1 MIKNMIWIIT
11 ITALFLVY
19 QNIRN
24 ENEETIDRIKITKNK
39 ILKKSESVILKK
51 SIKDK
56 LSSRQ
61 NIEKI
66 AREKLN
72 MYVPTPESLI
82 VWIDTRE

>member
-11 ITALFLVY
+11 VTALFLGY

-56 LSSRQ
+56 LSGRQ

-66 AREKLN
+66 AKEKLN

>member
-1 MIKNMIWIIT
+1 MVKNMAWIIT
-11 ITALFLVY
+11 VAALFLVY

-24 ENEETIDRIKITKNK
+24 ENEKTITDIKVIKNK
-39 ILKKSESVILKK
+39 ILKQNENVIFLQ
-51 SIKDK
+51 SIRNR

-72 MYVPTPESLI
+72 MYTPTPESLI
-82 VWIDTRE
+82 VWINTNE

>member
-39 ILKKSESVILKK
+39 ILKKNESVILKK

-56 LSSRQ
+56 LSRRQ

-66 AREKLN
+66 AKE
-72 MYVPTPESLI
+72 
-82 VWIDTRE
+82 

>member
-39 ILKKSESVILKK
+39 ILKKSEFVILKK

>member
-24 ENEETIDRIKITKNK
+24 ENEETIARIKITKNK
-39 ILKKSESVILKK
+39 ILKKNESVILRK
-51 SIKDK
+51 SVRDK
-56 LSSRQ
+56 LASRQ

-66 AREKLN
+66 AKEKLN
-72 MYVPTPESLI
+72 MYVPAPESLI
-82 VWIDTRE
+82 VWIDTSE

>member
-61 NIEKI
+61 SIEKI
-66 AREKLN
+66 AKEKLN